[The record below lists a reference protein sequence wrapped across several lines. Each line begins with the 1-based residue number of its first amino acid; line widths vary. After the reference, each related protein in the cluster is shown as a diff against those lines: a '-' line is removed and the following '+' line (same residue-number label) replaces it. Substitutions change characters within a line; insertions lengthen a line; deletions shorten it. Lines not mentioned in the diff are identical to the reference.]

1 MKKKSEQIK
10 KKEANHPKK
19 RECWAEVEQFQCLR
33 DAVSRAAD
41 RYCRSGTPRKVNEGT
56 RKEQVPARIMLVE
69 AQPTGRTNQS
79 LPSGAAQQ
87 QQHCRQR

>member
-1 MKKKSEQIK
+1 MKKRNSADQKR
-10 KKEANHPKK
+10 EANHPWK
-19 RECWAEVEQFQCLR
+19 RQRGRRLNNFNVCVMQ
-33 DAVSRAAD
+33 SAAPD
-41 RYCRSGTPRKVNEGT
+41 RYCRSGTPKKVNEGT
-56 RKEQVPARIMLVE
+56 RKEQLPARIMLVE